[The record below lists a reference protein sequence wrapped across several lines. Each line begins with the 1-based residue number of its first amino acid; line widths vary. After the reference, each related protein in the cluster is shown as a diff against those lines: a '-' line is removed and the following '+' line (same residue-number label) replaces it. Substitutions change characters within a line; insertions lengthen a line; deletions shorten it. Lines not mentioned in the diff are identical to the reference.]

1 MRNIVAVIPAR
12 SGSKGVR
19 DKNIK
24 EILGRPLIAYSIK
37 AALQSKLI
45 DRVIVSTNSSMYADK
60 AISFGAEAPFLRP
73 EEISQDDSTD
83 LEFFQHLISWMK
95 ENEDYIPDYFVHLR
109 PTTPLRDPK
118 IIDDAISRFIDSN
131 FTSLRSVHK
140 MSESAYKAFE
150 IEDMVL
156 HRIFNKGTDLD
167 ESNYARQ
174 SYPNTYDANG
184 YVDIVRSK
192 LIIERNLLH
201 GDNVLP
207 YITEASSEIDEKG
220 DIEKVQYILE
230 KNINNINEL
239 FKNE

>member
-24 EILGRPLIAYSIK
+24 EILGRPLMAYSIK

-45 DRVIVSTNSSMYADK
+45 DRVIITTNSKKYADT

-73 EEISQDDSTD
+73 EEISQDESTD
-83 LEFFQHLISWMK
+83 IEFFQHLIEWMK
-95 ENEDYIPDYFVHLR
+95 KNEDYVPDYFVHLR

-118 IIDDAISRFIDSN
+118 IIDDAISRFIDSH

-156 HRIFNKGTDLD
+156 HRIFNQGTDLD
-167 ESNYARQ
+167 QSNFARQ
-174 SYPNTYDANG
+174 SYPKTYDANG
-184 YVDIVRSK
+184 YVDIVRSS
-192 LIIERNLLH
+192 LIFEKNLLH
-201 GDNVLP
+201 GNKVLP

-220 DIEKVQYILE
+220 DIEKVKYILQ
-230 KNINNINEL
+230 KNINKIDEL